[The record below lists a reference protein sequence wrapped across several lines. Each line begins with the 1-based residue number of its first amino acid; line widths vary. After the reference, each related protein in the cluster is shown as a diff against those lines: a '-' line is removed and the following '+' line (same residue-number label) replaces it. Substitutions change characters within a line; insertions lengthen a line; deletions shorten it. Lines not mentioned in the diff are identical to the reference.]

1 MGGLVEGCVGRWVG
15 LPMTLATHMRH
26 DEDLPGTLRLK
37 YDEVKKN
44 LLARAQDRNLAAAN
58 RTRARAAEA
67 APCYDHPRWHR
78 ASGTAGAIGV
88 CAVVARR

>member
-1 MGGLVEGCVGRWVG
+1 
-15 LPMTLATHMRH
+15 MTLATHMRH
-26 DEDLPGTLRLK
+26 DEDSPGTLRLK
-37 YDEVKKN
+37 YDEVKKTPHR
-44 LLARAQDRNLAAAN
+44 LLYLKVKITYSACAQDRNLAAAN

-67 APCYDHPRWHR
+67 APCYDHPRWQR

>member
-44 LLARAQDRNLAAAN
+44 A
-58 RTRARAAEA
+58 T
-67 APCYDHPRWHR
+67 PVIIYIFKKVK
-78 ASGTAGAIGV
+78 TY
-88 CAVVARR
+88 

>member
-1 MGGLVEGCVGRWVG
+1 MGGLVEGRVGRWVG

-44 LLARAQDRNLAAAN
+44 A
-58 RTRARAAEA
+58 T
-67 APCYDHPRWHR
+67 PVIIFKKVKTY
-78 ASGTAGAIGV
+78 
-88 CAVVARR
+88 